1 MSLSQHTVLPIL
13 GLLDLFHLKF
23 ISDLF
28 ANLLFVTMPSRRKL
42 PSVSNSINVK
52 NSLTGTERAN
62 LVIQKDLDFWLPLT
76 RPHLNPDVP
85 GVDTLQQ
92 LLTLPKA
99 HMGHI
104 LSNLL
109 TVYRQNRNPGGKR
122 YTNASLLVK
131 VEAMQRVIRKF
142 CRRSVKQVSLKQFN
156 HLGFIP
162 FYRGIND
169 VKENTPEFLGDLLPN
184 FISGGFMKSL
194 GDL

>member
-92 LLTLPKA
+92 LVTLPKA

-109 TVYRQNRNPGGKR
+109 TVYRQNRKPGGKR

-131 VEAMQRVIRKF
+131 VEAMQRVIRK
-142 CRRSVKQVSLKQFN
+142 CLQEECTTS
-156 HLGFIP
+156 
-162 FYRGIND
+162 
-169 VKENTPEFLGDLLPN
+169 
-184 FISGGFMKSL
+184 
-194 GDL
+194 